1 MRLLSIAILLPLLAA
16 CSSTEDKSLAE
27 CEKAMIAKSRSATY
41 AMQHDTLKF
50 VSNPDA
56 PGEMNVSG
64 EVIFDPGLPRASTS
78 LFECTTRVAPGKSA
92 PDVIKFS
99 LVWK

>member
-1 MRLLSIAILLPLLAA
+1 MRLLPIAVLLALLAA
-16 CSSTEDKSLAE
+16 CSSSEDKSLAE
-27 CEKAMIAKSRSATY
+27 CEKAMVAKSQSATY
-41 AMQHDTLKF
+41 EMQKNTIKF
-50 VSNPDA
+50 VPNLDA
-56 PGEMNVSG
+56 PGEMDVSG

-78 LFECTTRVAPGKSA
+78 LFECTTRVAEGKSE